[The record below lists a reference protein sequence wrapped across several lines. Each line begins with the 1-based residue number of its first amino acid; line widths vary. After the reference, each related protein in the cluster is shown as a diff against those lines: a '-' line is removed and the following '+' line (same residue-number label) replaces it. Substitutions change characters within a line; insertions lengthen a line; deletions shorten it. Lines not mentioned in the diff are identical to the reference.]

1 MRWGDGLNGS
11 HTPFAWIVKVM
22 SPAKRGRKVTV
33 LGDTS
38 DAYALAPLAQDS
50 DVSRPCHAILVNQPY
65 TFHFHSYPSCV
76 YAC

>member
-1 MRWGDGLNGS
+1 
-11 HTPFAWIVKVM
+11 M

-50 DVSRPCHAILVNQPY
+50 DVSTPCHAILSNNLR
-65 TFHFHSYPSCV
+65 HFSQIHSYMCTHADGLVHVCWCV
-76 YAC
+76 QHRC